1 MAVATEAGMTRRGA
15 AALHRRPGLRIS
27 ALLALPMFW
36 LVVGYLGALA
46 LLFVTAFWTIDDFSG
61 QVTRSSPS
69 TTSRT
74 CSPPRPT
81 AAWCCA
87 RSAIAAAVTVLCV
100 VLGVPVSFFVARIAP
115 RRWRP
120 LLIALLV
127 TPLWASYL
135 VKVYAWRAMLEPN
148 TGVVAWMLAPFG
160 GSSPG
165 FGTAAIILTL
175 TYLWLPYMILPVYA
189 GLERLPDS
197 ILDAS
202 ADLGAQPGRTMRSIV
217 IPSIMPALAAGSIF
231 TFSLSL
237 GDYIT
242 AKIVGGKVT
251 MIGNVVEQ
259 NYVTNLPFAAAMATI
274 PVLIMVVLPPGDPA
288 HRRPGKPVGRRA
300 MHLTRPFKACLAL
313 FTAAVLA
320 FIYIPLGVVVINS
333 FSSSALA
340 DLAAPGFTT
349 SGGSRRSA
357 TRPSTP
363 RC

>member
-27 ALLALPMFW
+27 ALLVLPMFW

-61 QVTRSSPS
+61 QVTRQFTLDNFSNLF
-69 TTSRT
+69 TTTAYRGLVLRT
-74 CSPPRPT
+74 VG
-81 AAWCCA
+81 
-87 RSAIAAAVTVLCV
+87 IAAAVTVLCV

-202 ADLGAQPGRTMRSIV
+202 ADLGAKPGRTMRSIV

-274 PVLIMVVLPPGDPA
+274 PVLIMVVYLLA
-288 HRRPGKPVGRRA
+288 IRRTG
-300 MHLTRPFKACLAL
+300 AL
-313 FTAAVLA
+313 ESL
-320 FIYIPLGVVVINS
+320 
-333 FSSSALA
+333 
-340 DLAAPGFTT
+340 
-349 SGGSRRSA
+349 
-357 TRPSTP
+357 
-363 RC
+363 